1 MKTAAKLMV
10 GMVMVTGFLLLMVP
24 RVNAGQMN
32 TFVIV
37 DVPGADHAYANGIS
51 NAGGQHGFTYDGATY
66 TALDVPNACYTV
78 ANGIND
84 AGAVH
89 LIELI
94 LHSCKE

>member
-1 MKTAAKLMV
+1 MEMPAV
-10 GMVMVTGFLLLMVP
+10 
-24 RVNAGQMN
+24 R
-32 TFVIV
+32 
-37 DVPGADHAYANGIS
+37 
-51 NAGGQHGFTYDGATY
+51 HGFTYDGATY